1 MSLRDSQENM
11 FITVP
16 EADYQ
21 AEVLQKKLKCTMA
34 NFAQV
39 RFKHY
44 MKMRISEAAIA

>member
-1 MSLRDSQENM
+1 MSLRDLNENKY
-11 FITVP
+11 ITLP

-21 AEVLQKKLKCTMA
+21 AEELQKKLKYSMA

-44 MKMRISEAAIA
+44 MKMRLTVVQNV